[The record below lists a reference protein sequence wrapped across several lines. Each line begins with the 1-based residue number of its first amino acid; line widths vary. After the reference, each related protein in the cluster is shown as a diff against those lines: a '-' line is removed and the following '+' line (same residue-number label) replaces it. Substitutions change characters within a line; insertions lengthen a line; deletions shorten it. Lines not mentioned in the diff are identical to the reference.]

1 MFPVAGALIWIF
13 LGGIIGVLAS
23 KVTHHNG
30 AHALMGNMGVG
41 VVSALVAGF
50 LVQLA
55 TGGEQSRTGFW
66 LGVVVAVV
74 AAISAVTIFRKL
86 YPDRSPTLR

>member
-23 KVTHHNG
+23 KVTRRNG
-30 AHALMGNMGVG
+30 YNAIMGNMGVG

-55 TGGEQSRTGFW
+55 TGGEQTAVGFW
-66 LGVVVAVV
+66 IGVVVAVL
-74 AAISAVTIFRKL
+74 AAITAVTVFRKI
-86 YPDRSPTLR
+86 YPDHSPTLR